1 MKNKRK
7 ILILI
12 IAVILIGIAGTI
24 SYYKI
29 NAKNTISEAN
39 VQNTNNTNKEVNVKN
54 TSNEVKTE
62 TYEGYLIDEHC
73 SVMKKGEEETVKC
86 LKMKACESSG
96 YGIAVDNGDGTEK
109 FIKFDD
115 RGHTMAKK
123 LIDSATSEK
132 LAPIIAKGHYEDEK
146 FILDSIGSK

>member
-1 MKNKRK
+1 MENKRR
-7 ILILI
+7 IFISI
-12 IAVILIGIAGTI
+12 VVVILIVISGTF

-29 NAKNTISEAN
+29 NASTAISKANTKNT
-39 VQNTNNTNKEVNVKN
+39 NTTNKDVNVKN
-54 TSNEVKTE
+54 TSNEVKSE
-62 TYEGYLIDEHC
+62 TYEGYIIDEHC

-115 RGHTMAKK
+115 NGHTIAKK

-132 LAPIIAKGHYEDEK
+132 LGLVIAKGHYEGEK
-146 FILDSIGSK
+146 YILDSIGSK